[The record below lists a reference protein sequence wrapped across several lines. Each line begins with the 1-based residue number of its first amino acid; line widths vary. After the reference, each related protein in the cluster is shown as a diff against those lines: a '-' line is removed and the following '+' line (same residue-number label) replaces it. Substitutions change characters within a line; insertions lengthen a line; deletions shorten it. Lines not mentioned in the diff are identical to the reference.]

1 MGLNPMAL
9 DVVMSLIAISIPALI
24 FVGCVMTRKSK
35 TAAEPGVIAP
45 HFELDR
51 AA

>member
-1 MGLNPMAL
+1 MGLSPMAL
-9 DVVMSLIAISIPALI
+9 DVIMSLIAISIPALI
-24 FVGCVMTRKSK
+24 YVGCVMTHKSK
-35 TAAEPGVIAP
+35 KVPEPSVIAP